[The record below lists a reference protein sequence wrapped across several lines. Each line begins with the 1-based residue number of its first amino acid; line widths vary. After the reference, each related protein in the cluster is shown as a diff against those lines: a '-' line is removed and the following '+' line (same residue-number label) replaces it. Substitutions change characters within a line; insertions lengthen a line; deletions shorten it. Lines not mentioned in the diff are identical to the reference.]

1 MKRTILLTLIAAGL
15 VISGTLRLTV
25 PRLVLAQDP
34 TPIVISLT
42 PTVTPP
48 STTDPYGTAT
58 PVVTLTPEGGGATPD
73 RFEPNNNIG
82 QATVVALGVEPD
94 LTLTI
99 EDEDF
104 FTGYA
109 KAGQII
115 RISTYVDT
123 QLDTRL
129 TVYWNGQ
136 VVGQND
142 DRSPSDLGSTVVFS
156 AAADGWYTAHIE
168 QAGVF
173 EGYYD
178 LEIALIEP
186 TMTPTPLPSLTPT
199 PTTTP
204 IPTATP
210 LVPNDLAEPNNAPEQ
225 AYAITPGVQNTN
237 LAVGANDPADYY
249 RFLAK
254 LGNNYTCETVT
265 NQVDTLIEVYGSNDL
280 IAANDDRSTG
290 RVDSYVTWYSSV
302 EQPIVIKV
310 TARNGFGPYTL
321 TCATFT
327 PQPVMPPTPGIGAPG
342 IGGGDVITGSTNL
355 SPTLL
360 IPLTMRSLGQVV
372 PEEVATPTSIRLLIY
387 YDANND
393 RQPSPGEGVPNV
405 SVVAVNKRG
414 GQIARVFTNAQGEA
428 VFNLVSADVERV
440 IVPFVPS
447 WFSTV
452 RIGQENDITLGLPAV
467 RIPVFIP
474 VRAPVETE

>member
-1 MKRTILLTLIAAGL
+1 MKQTILLTLITMGL
-15 VISGTLRLTV
+15 VLSGTLL
-25 PRLVLAQDP
+25 LAAPQVAFTQDP
-34 TPIVISLT
+34 TPLVIILT
-42 PTVTPP
+42 PTVTPTP
-48 STTDPYGTAT
+48 YDPYGTAT
-58 PVVTLTPEGGGATPD
+58 PIAPPTPEDGGIIPD
-73 RFEPNNNIG
+73 RFEPNNNRA
-82 QATVVALGVEPD
+82 QAAVVVLGLEPD

-115 RISTYVDT
+115 RVSTEVETPLDT
-123 QLDTRL
+123 QLTI
-129 TVYWNGQ
+129 YWEGQ

-142 DRSPSDLGSTVVFS
+142 DQSPSDLGSTVVFS
-156 AAADGWYTAHIE
+156 VAADGWYTAHVE

-173 EGYYD
+173 EGSYD
-178 LEIALIEP
+178 LEIALTEP
-186 TMTPTPLPSLTPT
+186 TIAPTPLPSPTPM

-204 IPTATP
+204 VPTATP
-210 LVPNDLAEPNNAPEQ
+210 LVPNDFAEPNNAPEQ

-237 LAVGANDPADYY
+237 LAVGANDTADYY
-249 RFLAK
+249 KFLAK

-265 NQVDTLIEVYGSNDL
+265 NQVDTLIEVYGGSDL
-280 IAANDDRSTG
+280 IAANDDRNTG
-290 RVDSYVTWYSSV
+290 RVDSYVTWYASV
-302 EQPIVIKV
+302 EQPVVIKV

-321 TCATFT
+321 TCATST
-327 PQPVMPPTPGIGAPG
+327 PQPIMPTPPG
-342 IGGGDVITGSTNL
+342 IGGGDVMTSSTPL

-360 IPLTMRSLGQVV
+360 IPLTMRPLGQVV
-372 PEEVATPTSIRLLIY
+372 PEEAASPTSIRLLIY

-393 RQPSPGEGVPNV
+393 KQPSPNEGVPNV

-428 VFNLVSADVERV
+428 VFNLVSADVERL

-474 VRAPVETE
+474 IRTPAETE

>member
-1 MKRTILLTLIAAGL
+1 MKRTILLILITTGL
-15 VISGTLRLTV
+15 VLSGTLTLAV
-25 PRLVLAQDP
+25 PRLAFAQDP

-42 PTVTPP
+42 PTVTPTP
-48 STTDPYGTAT
+48 TYDPYGTAT
-58 PVVTLTPEGGGATPD
+58 PIPTATPGGGGVAPD
-73 RFEPNNNIG
+73 RFEPNDNMG

-94 LTLTI
+94 LTLTS

-115 RISTYVDT
+115 RVSTYVDT

-129 TVYWNGQ
+129 TIYWNGQ
-136 VVGQND
+136 IVGQND
-142 DRSPSDLGSTVVFS
+142 DRSPSDLGSTVIFS
-156 AAADGWYTAHIE
+156 AAADGWYIAHVE
-168 QAGVF
+168 RAGIF

-178 LEIALIEP
+178 LETALAEP
-186 TMTPTPLPSLTPT
+186 TITPTPPPSLTPT

-204 IPTATP
+204 VPTATP
-210 LVPNDLAEPNNAPEQ
+210 LVPNDFAEPNNTPEQ

-249 RFLAK
+249 KFLAK
-254 LGNNYTCETVT
+254 LGTNYTCETVT
-265 NQVDTLIEVYGSNDL
+265 NQVDTLIEVYGVSGL

-290 RVDSYVTWYSSV
+290 RVDSYVTWYSSA
-302 EQPIVIKV
+302 EQPVVIKV
-310 TARNGFGPYTL
+310 TARNGFGPYSL

-327 PQPVMPPTPGIGAPG
+327 PQPVMPPPPTPG
-342 IGGGDVITGSTNL
+342 IGGGDAITDTADL
-355 SPTLL
+355 SPTLI
-360 IPLTMRSLGQVV
+360 IPLTMRPLGQVI
-372 PEEVATPTSIRLLIY
+372 PEQVSATTSVRLLIY

-393 RQPSPGEGVPNV
+393 KQPSPGEGVPNV

-414 GQIARVFTNAQGEA
+414 GQLARVFTNAQGEA
-428 VFNLVSADVERV
+428 VFNLVSADVERI

-452 RIGQENDITLGLPAV
+452 RIGEENDITLGLPAV

-474 VRAPVETE
+474 VRTPAETR